1 MILREMTV
9 VVREENPAEKND
21 GKAKRKEEEDREV
34 RDSDDKGRERV

>member
-1 MILREMTV
+1 M